1 VLWGSI
7 AAAVVIAGAVTAG
20 IVLGGVPAP
29 PTAAT
34 SPTPGAGGDAIVAAS
49 IPTPSIGSIVPAETT
64 LTFTIVNPD
73 PQDGDEFLWKRFD
86 RPGDQLRA
94 IAGDQIVVDDYAAGE
109 TVCID
114 VSIKRG
120 TKTSA
125 DPLQE
130 CYPQ

>member
-1 VLWGSI
+1 VL
-7 AAAVVIAGAVTAG
+7 IAGAVTAG
-20 IVLGGVPAP
+20 IVLGGGPTV
-29 PTAAT
+29 PTAET
-34 SPTPGAGGDAIVAAS
+34 SRTPGAGGDAIVAAS
-49 IPTPSIGSIVPAETT
+49 IPSPTIGAVVPAETT
-64 LTFTIVNPD
+64 LTFTVVNPD
-73 PQDGDEFLWKRFD
+73 PQEGDEFLWKRFD
-86 RPGDQLRA
+86 RPGEQLRA
-94 IAGDQIVVDDYAAGE
+94 IAGDQIVVDGYTAGA